1 MSSDGRVTSSETANV
16 DETPPSQRNPTTA
29 TASWMAAWRLSR
41 IAWAARSAPS
51 TTTTTPQSTE
61 VAGGPAARVVGAV
74 STRSTHTAGVAVA
87 DSRSGRYGWT
97 RPGRT
102 TSKAAARAARAWV
115 AMSIAA
121 DPETCPVGPQQR
133 VDGGQRIGGDVAGDD
148 GEVVRCG
155 RRRVLRPVQLD
166 DGEDVGGED
175 RGRHRRRQRDV
186 GVEMVVDRLTGDV
199 DVAAH
204 PVGIHVAGLQTQDVQ
219 GGGGD
224 GVDIPPRRLIG
235 WQRVGVAH
243 SRLPL
248 GRGLWVAAAFGD
260 DDADDVRVDDRDV
273 EDLPVR
279 VRLRG
284 DLALFGLRGRGR
296 LNGGLR
302 LVDGVGHGVLVILT
316 MPPAA
321 TTRAEK

>member
-1 MSSDGRVTSSETANV
+1 MTWLAVRSYLKKSTSPAVITSPVIAVPIVPAFAEAESSLGSVS
-16 DETPPSQRNPTTA
+16 
-29 TASWMAAWRLSR
+29 
-41 IAWAARSAPS
+41 
-51 TTTTTPQSTE
+51 
-61 VAGGPAARVVGAV
+61 PA
-74 STRSTHTAGVAVA
+74 
-87 DSRSGRYGWT
+87 
-97 RPGRT
+97 
-102 TSKAAARAARAWV
+102 
-115 AMSIAA
+115 
-121 DPETCPVGPQQR
+121 
-133 VDGGQRIGGDVAGDD
+133 
-148 GEVVRCG
+148 
-155 RRRVLRPVQLD
+155 
-166 DGEDVGGED
+166 
-175 RGRHRRRQRDV
+175 
-186 GVEMVVDRLTGDV
+186 
-199 DVAAH
+199 
-204 PVGIHVAGLQTQDVQ
+204 VAGLQTQDVQ

-273 EDLPVR
+273 ENLPVR

-284 DLALFGLRGRGR
+284 DLALFGLRGR